1 MGEILKSI
9 TSLFVPFQKN
19 DHFSGR
25 LRKNIFQ
32 TMGNIAKFYPKMK
45 ISEQVKY
52 ANILVFKVTKTI
64 FVKEF
69 HSTYCYTRC
78 IIMKNAK

>member
-1 MGEILKSI
+1 
-9 TSLFVPFQKN
+9 
-19 DHFSGR
+19 
-25 LRKNIFQ
+25 
-32 TMGNIAKFYPKMK
+32 MGNIAKFYPKMK

-69 HSTYCYTRC
+69 HSTYREFLP
-78 IIMKNAK
+78 NANFITANFITAVFQNYY